1 MGLLDWLWGTN
12 VNGSGAG
19 SSIQAGPSAP
29 PQALNVGNG
38 ASAAAPAASGAAAPS
53 TGPSAAYGIESAI
66 DLMRTLPFDENPD
79 LVLRV
84 VRKTL
89 RSIGVSVED
98 IIDSASLR
106 ETALMADAAKHRGVI
121 EQLEQEIAA
130 RRTSIEHI
138 ERELAE
144 TQNVRQRLEDAI
156 ENETK
161 VGPMTAEMARLH
173 SAARAEHAAS
183 GSVPSTP
190 AAPASMGS
198 PPRSATPP
206 PLPKSAM
213 PPAPKKSVAPPKLPV
228 DEPRKG

>member
-1 MGLLDWLWGTN
+1 MRRPCRDSASASRENERSMLGPTGGVVMGLLDWLWGTN
-12 VNGSGAG
+12 PNGSGAG
-19 SSIQAGPSAP
+19 SSIQARPSVPAP
-29 PQALNVGNG
+29 PLNAPGG
-38 ASAAAPAASGAAAPS
+38 ASVAPAAPS
-53 TGPSAAYGIESAI
+53 VAPSAAYGIESAI

-130 RRTSIEHI
+130 RRTSIDHI

-144 TQNVRQRLEDAI
+144 TQGVRQRLEDAV

-161 VGPMTAEMARLH
+161 VGPMTAPL
-173 SAARAEHAAS
+173 AS
-183 GSVPSTP
+183 LLWQGAGYNMSQ
-190 AAPASMGS
+190 AAPRR
-198 PPRSATPP
+198 PIRSRRQLIACP
-206 PLPKSAM
+206 PL
-213 PPAPKKSVAPPKLPV
+213 VGRQLRGLP
-228 DEPRKG
+228 

>member
-1 MGLLDWLWGTN
+1 
-12 VNGSGAG
+12 
-19 SSIQAGPSAP
+19 
-29 PQALNVGNG
+29 
-38 ASAAAPAASGAAAPS
+38 
-53 TGPSAAYGIESAI
+53 
-66 DLMRTLPFDENPD
+66 MRTLPFDENPD

-130 RRTSIEHI
+130 RRTSIDHI

-144 TQNVRQRLEDAI
+144 TQGVRQRLEDAV

-173 SAARAEHAAS
+173 SARAEHGGA

-190 AAPASMGS
+190 AAPASTGS

-213 PPAPKKSVAPPKLPV
+213 PPAPKRSVAPPKPV
-228 DEPRKG
+228 ADEPRKG